1 MARARQTAP
10 GVGERIQSLVG
21 KGQTLEQ
28 FAQEIGVS
36 SRTLGNYLRG
46 EREPSYDF
54 LRRVR
59 SICGADINWL
69 ITGEGMPD
77 SNPLARSGSTDQVAI
92 PRCSFRPSAPD
103 GSLILSSD
111 NEPYL
116 SVPRAW
122 LARYMPEGAR
132 PGIME
137 ASGDTM
143 EPTINDGDLLLLNLS
158 IDRSA
163 INEGGVFVISIDN
176 TPLVKRL
183 QLTADNHLLI
193 RSDNDLYEQEKVTRE
208 FADEQ
213 MMVHAKVVWAGGPVR
228 RR

>member
-1 MARARQTAP
+1 MARTRQTAP

-21 KGQTLEQ
+21 KDQTLEQ

-59 SICGADINWL
+59 TICGADINWL
-69 ITGEGMPD
+69 ITGEGTPGA
-77 SNPLARSGSTDQVAI
+77 SPAAQAGSTDQVAI
-92 PRCSFRPSAPD
+92 PRCSFKPSAPD
-103 GSLILSSD
+103 GPLTLSSD

-122 LARYMPEGAR
+122 LSRYLPEGAR

-143 EPTINDGDLLLLNLS
+143 DPTIADGDLLLLNIS
-158 IDRSA
+158 VDRSA
-163 INEGGVFVISIDN
+163 IKDGGVFVISIDGSL
-176 TPLVKRL
+176 LVKRL
-183 QLTADNHLLI
+183 QVTADGHILI

-208 FADEQ
+208 FADERIT
-213 MMVHAKVVWAGGPVR
+213 VHAKVVWAGGPIR
-228 RR
+228 GR

>member
-21 KGQTLEQ
+21 KDQTLEQ
-28 FAQEIGVS
+28 FAQDIGVS

-59 SICGADINWL
+59 TICGADINWL
-69 ITGEGMPD
+69 ITGEGTPGT
-77 SNPLARSGSTDQVAI
+77 SPVARAGSTDQVAI
-92 PRCSFRPSAPD
+92 PRCSFKPSTPD
-103 GSLILSSD
+103 GPLTLSSD
-111 NEPYL
+111 NETYL

-122 LARYMPEGAR
+122 LARYLPQGSI
-132 PGIME
+132 PGIMD
-137 ASGDTM
+137 ATGDTM
-143 EPTINDGDLLLLNLS
+143 EPTITNGDLLLLDLS

-163 INEGGVFVISIDN
+163 VKEGGVFVISIDN
-176 TPLVKRL
+176 TLLVKRF
-183 QLTADNHLLI
+183 QLTLDNHLLI
-193 RSDNDLYEQEKVTRE
+193 RSDNDLYEQQKVTRE
-208 FADEQ
+208 FAEERIT
-213 MMVHAKVVWAGGPVR
+213 VHAEVVWVGGPVR

>member
-21 KGQTLEQ
+21 KDQTLEQ

-59 SICGADINWL
+59 TICGADINWL
-69 ITGEGMPD
+69 ITGEGTPGTT
-77 SNPLARSGSTDQVAI
+77 PVARAGSTDQVAI
-92 PRCSFRPSAPD
+92 PRYSFEPSAPD
-103 GSLILSSD
+103 GPLTLSSD
-111 NEPYL
+111 NDPYL

-122 LARYMPEGAR
+122 LSRYLPEGAR

-137 ASGDTM
+137 ATGDTM
-143 EPTINDGDLLLLNLS
+143 EPTIADGDLLLLDLS
-158 IDRSA
+158 IDSSA
-163 INEGGVFVISIDN
+163 INEGGLFVISIDN
-176 TPLVKRL
+176 TPLVKRI
-183 QLTADNHLLI
+183 QVTADSHILI

-208 FADEQ
+208 FADERVK
-213 MMVHAKVVWAGGPVR
+213 VHAKVVWAGGPVR
-228 RR
+228 KR

>member
-21 KGQTLEQ
+21 KDQTLEQ
-28 FAQEIGVS
+28 FAQKIGVS

-46 EREPSYDF
+46 EREPSYEF

-59 SICGADINWL
+59 TICGADINWL
-69 ITGEGMPD
+69 ITGEGTPGT
-77 SNPLARSGSTDQVAI
+77 SPVAWVGSTDQVAI
-92 PRCSFRPSAPD
+92 PRYSFKPSAPE
-103 GSLILSSD
+103 GPFTLSSD

-122 LARYMPEGAR
+122 LARHLPEGAR

-137 ASGDTM
+137 ATGDTM
-143 EPTINDGDLLLLNLS
+143 EPTIADGDLLLLDLS

-163 INEGGVFVISIDN
+163 IKDGGVFVISIDN

-183 QLTADNHLLI
+183 QVTADGHILI
-193 RSDNDLYEQEKVTRE
+193 RSDNDLYEQERVTRE
-208 FADEQ
+208 FADERIT
-213 MMVHAKVVWAGGPVR
+213 VHAKVVWAGGPVR